1 MRIEVP
7 VIESADELEKVQ
19 PFFVEHLLWGTKQ
32 IPETYGYLGFVPSDG
47 FYLKMVCKEKDPL
60 RVYEKN
66 QDPVY
71 RDSAMEAFFQFDSE
85 GERNASAL
93 YLNFEVNANGA
104 LRAEYGEGRIYRTYF
119 TPEEMEKFACKTTID
134 EESWSM
140 KLRLPI
146 SILEKIYGPR
156 HLNIGSNFWCNFYKI
171 SEAAKIEHYASY
183 APIRTEVPSFH
194 LPEFFA
200 TADVVEA

>member
-7 VIESADELEKVQ
+7 AISSAEELENVE
-19 PFFVEHLLWGTKQ
+19 PFRVEHLLWGTTQ

-47 FYLKMVCKEKDPL
+47 FYLKMVCKEKNPL

-85 GERNASAL
+85 RERNTNAL
-93 YLNFEVNANGA
+93 YLNLEVNANGA
-104 LRAEYGEGRIYRTYF
+104 LRAEYGEERIYRTYF
-119 TPEEMEKFACKTTID
+119 TPEEMEKFDCKTTID

-140 KLRLPI
+140 KLHLPI
-146 SILEKIYGPR
+146 AILEKIYGPL
-156 HLNIGSNFWCNFYKI
+156 HLDVGSSFWCNFYKI
-171 SEAAKIEHYASY
+171 SEAAEIPVTAETASST
-183 APIRTEVPSFH
+183 AKT
-194 LPEFFA
+194 PEITLFFMFA
-200 TADVVEA
+200 CLLSMF

>member
-1 MRIEVP
+1 MHSRIEVP

-71 RDSAMEAFFQFDSE
+71 RDSAMEAFFSLILR
-85 GERNASAL
+85 EREKCECAV
-93 YLNFEVNANGA
+93 FE
-104 LRAEYGEGRIYRTYF
+104 F
-119 TPEEMEKFACKTTID
+119 
-134 EESWSM
+134 
-140 KLRLPI
+140 
-146 SILEKIYGPR
+146 
-156 HLNIGSNFWCNFYKI
+156 
-171 SEAAKIEHYASY
+171 
-183 APIRTEVPSFH
+183 
-194 LPEFFA
+194 
-200 TADVVEA
+200 

>member
-104 LRAEYGEGRIYRTYF
+104 LRAEYGEGRIYRT
-119 TPEEMEKFACKTTID
+119 
-134 EESWSM
+134 
-140 KLRLPI
+140 
-146 SILEKIYGPR
+146 
-156 HLNIGSNFWCNFYKI
+156 
-171 SEAAKIEHYASY
+171 
-183 APIRTEVPSFH
+183 
-194 LPEFFA
+194 
-200 TADVVEA
+200 